1 MKPDL
6 IKTGLHPRNKHRGRY
21 DFNQLIQVTPELVQF
36 VKLNEFSDV
45 SMDFSN
51 PMAVKKLNQALLR
64 QFYAIAVWDIPAN
77 YLCPPIP
84 GRADYLH
91 YIADLLGTSHGGV
104 IPHGESVNVLD
115 IGVGANTI
123 YPLIGNFEYG
133 WRFVGTDIDEN
144 ALKNAQKIVD
154 ANSLSSVIE
163 FRLQKLPN
171 LIFNGVV
178 GQGEFYHI
186 TMCNPPFHASLADA
200 QEGTQRK
207 WRGLGKRNSN
217 SRLKDKSTI
226 LNFGGQS
233 NELYCEGGEEV
244 FIVEM
249 INESKVFSKQC
260 LWFTTIISKA
270 STLPAIYRALKKVN
284 ALQVKT
290 IEMKQGQK
298 KAE

>member
-1 MKPDL
+1 M
-6 IKTGLHPRNKHRGRY
+6 
-21 DFNQLIQVTPELVQF
+21 
-36 VKLNEFSDV
+36 
-45 SMDFSN
+45 
-51 PMAVKKLNQALLR
+51 
-64 QFYAIAVWDIPAN
+64 
-77 YLCPPIP
+77 
-84 GRADYLH
+84 
-91 YIADLLGTSHGGV
+91 
-104 IPHGESVNVLD
+104 
-115 IGVGANTI
+115 
-123 YPLIGNFEYG
+123 
-133 WRFVGTDIDEN
+133 
-144 ALKNAQKIVD
+144 
-154 ANSLSSVIE
+154 IE

-171 LIFNGVV
+171 LIFDGVV

-298 KAE
+298 KSRIVAWSFIQ